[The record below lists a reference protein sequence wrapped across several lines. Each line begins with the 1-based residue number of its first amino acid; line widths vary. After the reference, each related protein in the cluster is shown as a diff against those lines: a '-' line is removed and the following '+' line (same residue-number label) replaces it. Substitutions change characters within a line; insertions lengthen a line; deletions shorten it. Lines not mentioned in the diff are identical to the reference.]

1 MAKYHPVSP
10 NIWDRKFREVGQE
23 SPEAQVVY
31 LYLITCRHRGS
42 EGIFSLSKG
51 YISIDTGLLPD
62 AVDEALDVLTRA
74 GYISYDS
81 DNDVVLDR
89 HALRYYKPVGDP
101 QTTGALN
108 RLEQVPN
115 SPLKKELVKLAFIS
129 APDFADA
136 IIEAFPQ
143 LAVDTPSI
151 ESRDCLDTASRA
163 RARAPRGEESEKSR
177 GSDSDF
183 GSGSSDLD
191 TQKGSKNWRRSPFSK
206 PLDAPSEAP
215 SSWGTAR

>member
-10 NIWDRKFREVGQE
+10 NIWDRKFREVGHE

-62 AVDEALDVLTRA
+62 AVDEALDVLTKA
-74 GYISYDS
+74 GYVSYDS

-151 ESRDCLDTASRA
+151 ESRDCLDTASRVELEH
-163 RARAPRGEESEKSR
+163 REEKSLEKSR
-177 GSDSDF
+177 GFDSGFDSD
-183 GSGSSDLD
+183 SSDLD
-191 TQKGSKNWRRSPFSK
+191 TQKGSKTRGRAPFS
-206 PLDAPSEAP
+206 ST
-215 SSWGTAR
+215 WGAAR